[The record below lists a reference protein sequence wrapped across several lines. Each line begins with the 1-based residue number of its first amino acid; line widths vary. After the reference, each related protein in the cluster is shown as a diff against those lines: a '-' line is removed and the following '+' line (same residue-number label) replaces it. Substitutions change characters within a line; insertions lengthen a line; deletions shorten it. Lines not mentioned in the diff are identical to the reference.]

1 MRYAWQPLLQPRQAG
16 GSGGDAAWS
25 NASAS
30 CLSLCMLSCS
40 RRSKPSS
47 VQQQMIAPLLT
58 SHSSIRQRSR
68 AAPRWRQR

>member
-1 MRYAWQPLLQPRQAG
+1 MRYAWQPLLQPRPAG
-16 GSGGDAAWS
+16 GSGGDPARGKSPALLL
-25 NASAS
+25 AS
-30 CLSLCMLSCS
+30 CLVSCS